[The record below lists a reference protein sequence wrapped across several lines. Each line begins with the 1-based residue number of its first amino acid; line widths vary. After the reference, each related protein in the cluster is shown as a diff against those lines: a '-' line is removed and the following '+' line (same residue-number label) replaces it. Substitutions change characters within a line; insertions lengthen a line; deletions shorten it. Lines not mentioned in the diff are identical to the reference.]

1 MDEQKAMDNYK
12 KLMRQ
17 RREASTRH
25 YHKTWN
31 PDTSKMNPIEL
42 RVFLGKKKARSNKQ
56 LAYYY
61 NKKAQSLSS

>member
-1 MDEQKAMDNYK
+1 MDEQKAMENYK
-12 KLMRQ
+12 KLMLQ

-31 PDTSKMNPIEL
+31 PDTSKMNPTEL
-42 RVFLGKKKARSNKQ
+42 RALAQKKKARSNKQ